1 MALFLKQTDQRSQLQ
16 SKIAADLA
24 SRIQQKPG
32 AGVQPEGAVMQ
43 EKEEQQAATG
53 RSLFWVGVVAM
64 ALVAL
69 VVFILFV
76 SEAI

>member
-24 SRIQQKPG
+24 NR
-32 AGVQPEGAVMQ
+32 VQPMQGGSGQTEGEITMP
-43 EKEEQQAATG
+43 EEQQAATG
-53 RSLFWVGVVAM
+53 RSLFWVGVITMMV
-64 ALVAL
+64 VAL
-69 VVFILFV
+69 VVFVLFV